1 MLPITFNCFFIM
13 KKLKNDVQ
21 RAKIKAGQ
29 VANEAMTV
37 GAINSHTEICVDL
50 KILDTGCAYMPL
62 KDERKG
68 SLVHDAPGH
77 FSFTTEKAMRK
88 LAGVKSK
95 NECLLSG
102 QCINVKQ
109 NRDGVVFPTFRF
121 GKLNK
126 GNLSFKE
133 FCILA
138 ARELLQVSDLI
149 KSHE

>member
-1 MLPITFNCFFIM
+1 M
-13 KKLKNDVQ
+13 KKIKKNVQ

-37 GAINSHTEICVDL
+37 GAISSHTEICVNL

-77 FSFTTEKAMRK
+77 FSFTTESAMQK

-102 QCINVKQ
+102 QCVNVKR
-109 NRDGVVFPTFRF
+109 NRDGVIFPTFRY
-121 GKLNK
+121 GQLNK
-126 GNLSFKE
+126 GNLFFKE
-133 FCILA
+133 FCISA
-138 ARELLQVSDLI
+138 AKELLEVSDLI
-149 KSHE
+149 EKQD

>member
-1 MLPITFNCFFIM
+1 MTKNS
-13 KKLKNDVQ
+13 KKSVQ
-21 RAKIKAGQ
+21 RKSKSGQ

-102 QCINVKQ
+102 QFVNVKR
-109 NRDGVVFPTFRF
+109 NRDGVIFPTFRY
-121 GKLNK
+121 GQLYN

-133 FCILA
+133 FCVLGA
-138 ARELLQVSDLI
+138 KELLEVSDLM
-149 KSHE
+149 KKQD